1 MYSLVQDGMYP
12 AMRTFAQHASRNTE
26 GSVFHK
32 QNVAFWI
39 AVLIAASVLPAAA
52 KIKGKVTLVV
62 SNNIEVTAGLADA
75 VKAVEEVASDP
86 TVYGTYVYERDRTLT
101 GARQVDSSSAFGN
114 DVPEGKVFYKVVDD
128 VLAPRHFRDA
138 EDSGTVTVRYVVRVV
153 NPATVSIRVDAVFIE
168 SARRAIHPSEGA
180 VESAEFGQVQQH
192 LNRIQA
198 REKEALEE
206 ASEEVRAAAAAS
218 GLDKQEVKAAD
229 GPAAAEPEPLRAAAK
244 PDPPVAAAQVAAA
257 QVAEP
262 AQSAREE
269 VSSAP
274 LSSTPFSSASLGSVA
289 ELEQRVNQL
298 RHQVEA
304 RIKAPGAA
312 LKSAPFHTATT
323 IQTVPAEAEV
333 AIVILT
339 PYWYGVQTTDGHTGW
354 IQRSQ
359 LEPLP

>member
-1 MYSLVQDGMYP
+1 MYSLDQDGTYP
-12 AMRTFAQHASRNTE
+12 AMRTFPQHTSGHTE
-26 GSVFHK
+26 GSLFQK
-32 QNVAFWI
+32 RRGAFW
-39 AVLIAASVLPAAA
+39 VVMLIAASVLPAAA
-52 KIKGKVTLVV
+52 KIKGKAPPVV
-62 SNNIEVTAGLADA
+62 NNTIELTSSLADA

-86 TVYGTYVYERDRTLT
+86 TVYGTYVYERDRTLA

-128 VLAPRHFRDA
+128 VLTPRHFRDA
-138 EDSGTVTVRYVVRVV
+138 EDSGTVTVRYVVRAV

-198 REKEALEE
+198 REREALED
-206 ASEEVRAAAAAS
+206 ASEEARVAAAAS
-218 GLDKQEVKAAD
+218 GTAKQEVKAPG
-229 GPAAAEPEPLRAAAK
+229 GPAAAEAEPLSAAAK
-244 PDPPVAAAQVAAA
+244 LDPPAAAAP
-257 QVAEP
+257 VAEP
-262 AQSAREE
+262 ARSATEPAAE
-269 VSSAP
+269 AISSAP
-274 LSSTPFSSASLGSVA
+274 SGSVA

-304 RIKAPGAA
+304 RVKAPGAA
-312 LKSAPFHTATT
+312 LKSAPFHTAAT